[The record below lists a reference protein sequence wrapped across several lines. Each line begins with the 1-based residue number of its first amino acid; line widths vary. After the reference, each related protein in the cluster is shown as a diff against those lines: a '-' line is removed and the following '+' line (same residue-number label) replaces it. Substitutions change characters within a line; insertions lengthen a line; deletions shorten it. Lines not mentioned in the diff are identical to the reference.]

1 MFYFSDRL
9 IKNDPY
15 PPFYLICIWSRS
27 VFMLRTLLR
36 EDTPNWFCDSQLLSL
51 WGLFLPTF
59 PLPPLLPSLSVP
71 SPLPFSI
78 PFSLSLPLTIFSLA
92 LHFFVVWGRILPYN
106 LDWSWSVYTAQTG
119 PKLSATLLSPP
130 PGCWNHRCVQSHPGV
145 SFLLNYY
152 ISALMHW
159 HLSKQFYVG
168 ED

>member
-1 MFYFSDRL
+1 MTLIPFFIWFAYGLDQCSCWEPFSEKTLL
-9 IKNDPY
+9 IGFVILSFSVCGVFSSLPS
-15 PPFYLICIWSRS
+15 PPFSR
-27 VFMLRTLLR
+27 
-36 EDTPNWFCDSQLLSL
+36 
-51 WGLFLPTF
+51 
-59 PLPPLLPSLSVP
+59 
-71 SPLPFSI
+71 
-78 PFSLSLPLTIFSLA
+78 SLPLCPFSSSLLHPLLSFSPSNHFSLA
-92 LHFFVVWGRILPYN
+92 LHFLVVWGRILLCN